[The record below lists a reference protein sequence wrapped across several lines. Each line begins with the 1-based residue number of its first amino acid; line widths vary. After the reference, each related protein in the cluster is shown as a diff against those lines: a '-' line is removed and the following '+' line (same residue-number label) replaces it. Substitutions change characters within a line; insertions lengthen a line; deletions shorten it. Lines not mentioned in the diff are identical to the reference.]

1 MASAKGTAKQARSM
15 TWTMVKATESKGS
28 FCSMENLTMLIA
40 VQAPMTT
47 MATASPTPNQPSLRC
62 TRMLWERISADCTMK
77 NTTHPG
83 NTMAWMYRTKGGSGE
98 GCMRLWSMVWLKPY
112 TTVAAIS
119 SDMKK

>member
-1 MASAKGTAKQARSM
+1 
-15 TWTMVKATESKGS
+15 MVKAVELNGS
-28 FCSMENLTMLIA
+28 FCSMENLAMLMA
-40 VQAPMTT
+40 VQAPTTT

-62 TRMLWERISADCTMK
+62 RRTLWERISADCTMK

-98 GCMRLWSMVWLKPY
+98 AWMRLWSMVWLKPY